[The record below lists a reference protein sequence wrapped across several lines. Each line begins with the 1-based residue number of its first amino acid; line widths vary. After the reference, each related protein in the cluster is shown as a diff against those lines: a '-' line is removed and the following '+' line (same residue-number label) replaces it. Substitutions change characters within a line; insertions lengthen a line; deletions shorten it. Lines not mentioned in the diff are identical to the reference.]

1 VPTATLTSK
10 GQTTI
15 PKAVRDYLG
24 LQLGDRIDF
33 ILLDGKVLLQP
44 ATVDVRSLKGILY
57 RPGRK
62 TVTVEAMSSA
72 VSERF
77 AKGSR

>member
-1 VPTATLTSK
+1 MLTATLTSK

-24 LQLGDRIDF
+24 LHAGDRIDF
-33 ILLDGKVLLQP
+33 VLLDGKVLLQP
-44 ATVDVRSLKGILY
+44 ATVDVRSLKGILH

-62 TVTVEAMSSA
+62 PVTVEEMSAA
-72 VSERF
+72 VRARF
-77 AKGSR
+77 SKGSR